1 MSFTAFTFNRGIC
14 GTSHDFFLL
23 AIMEEIFFNDEQGH
37 NEVIDT
43 AVYLV
48 SQILWVC
55 FEFIVKT
62 VDRRNIVST
71 FIPMT
76 SIL

>member
-1 MSFTAFTFNRGIC
+1 MFFTAFTFNGGIC
-14 GTSHDFFLL
+14 GTFHYFFLL
-23 AIMEEIFFNDEQGH
+23 AIMEEIFNDEQGH

-71 FIPMT
+71 FIPTT
-76 SIL
+76 SIS